1 MSSDQWQRIQE
12 LYHAALELEPT
23 QRSAFLEEACG
34 DDEALC
40 REVEALL
47 AEHGKAGSFLETPAL
62 DLAAQEKEFIGSPV
76 SALTAQAVAETPSRS
91 LVGKTLGA
99 YQILSLLGSGGM
111 GEVYKARDS
120 RLNRSVAIKVLP
132 PDKTSDAD
140 RKRRF
145 VQEARAASALNHP
158 NIITIHDIGRE
169 DGIDFVV
176 MEYVAGK
183 TLDRLIPRRGL
194 KLNEVLKY
202 SIQIADGLAK
212 AHSAGII
219 HRDLKPGNVMVTD
232 EGLVKVLD
240 FGLAKLTERQNVAQE
255 NDLSRQ
261 HVGGYQARDSHGNG
275 ELHVP

>member
-1 MSSDQWQRIQE
+1 ME
-12 LYHAALELEPT
+12 LDPT

-34 DDEALC
+34 DDEAVR

-47 AEHGKAGSFLETPAL
+47 AAHGKAGSFLETPAL
-62 DLAAQEKEFIGSPV
+62 GLAAQ
-76 SALTAQAVAETPSRS
+76 AQAAETPSRS

-183 TLDRLIPRRGL
+183 TLDQLIPRRGL

-202 SIQIADGLAK
+202 SIQIADALAK
-212 AHSAGII
+212 AHSAGIV
-219 HRDLKPGNVMVTD
+219 HRDLKPGNVMVTED
-232 EGLVKVLD
+232 GLVKVLD
-240 FGLAKLTERQNVAQE
+240 FGLAKLTERQNAAQE
-255 NDLSRQ
+255 NDSAASTR
-261 HVGGYQARDSHGNG
+261 
-275 ELHVP
+275 EVPSQGQSSER

>member
-1 MSSDQWQRIQE
+1 MRPDRWQKIDE
-12 LYHAALELEPT
+12 IFHAALRCKLDERKAFIETACSGDEELRRELE
-23 QRSAFLEEACG
+23 S
-34 DDEALC
+34 
-40 REVEALL
+40 LL
-47 AEHGKAGSFLETPAL
+47 AEERGADGFIEQPAMDAVAK
-62 DLAAQEKEFIGSPV
+62 DLAAEQKGSQTGIP
-76 SALTAQAVAETPSRS
+76 S

-120 RLNRSVAIKVLP
+120 KLNRSVAIKVLP

-145 VQEARAASALNHP
+145 VQEARAASALSHP

-169 DGIDFVV
+169 DGIDFIV

-194 KLNEVLKY
+194 KLKEVLKY
-202 SIQIADGLAK
+202 SIQVADGLAK

-219 HRDLKPGNVMVTD
+219 HRDLKPGNVMVTED
-232 EGLVKVLD
+232 GLVKVLD
-240 FGLAKLTERQNVAQE
+240 FGLVGRA
-255 NDLSRQ
+255 LSRC
-261 HVGGYQARDSHGNG
+261 YAS
-275 ELHVP
+275 EET